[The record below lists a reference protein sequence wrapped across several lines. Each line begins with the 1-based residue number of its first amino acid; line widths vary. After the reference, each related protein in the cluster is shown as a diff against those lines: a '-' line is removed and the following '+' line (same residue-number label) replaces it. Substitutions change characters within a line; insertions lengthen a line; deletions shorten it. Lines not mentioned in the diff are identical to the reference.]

1 LFGVESS
8 ERRLIEQCLAGEA
21 EAFGDLIAPYQDR
34 IYNTL
39 YRMSGHR
46 EDAAELFQEA
56 MVRVYRGLRSY
67 QGDSAFYTWLY
78 RIVLNVAFT
87 DRRRKKS
94 RPIATESISTT
105 SSRELAQPDSPS
117 GPGHH
122 VEIEETRGIIEQAL
136 GQVAEPYRVVLV
148 LKDIDGLKYEE
159 IAEILDV
166 PIGTVRSRLHRARS
180 EMRDRLQPYLDRGT
194 I

>member
-1 LFGVESS
+1 LASD
-8 ERRLIEQCLAGEA
+8 ERRLIERCLAGQA

-34 IYNTL
+34 LYNTL
-39 YRMSGHR
+39 YRMTGHR

-56 MVRVYRGLRSY
+56 MVRVFRGLGSY

-94 RPIATESISTT
+94 RPIATESITAA
-105 SSRELAQPDSPS
+105 SSRELADPVAPRSP
-117 GPGHH
+117 GRQ
-122 VEIEETRGIIEQAL
+122 VEIEETRTIIEHAL
-136 GQVAEPYRVVLV
+136 AEVAEPFRVVLV

-180 EMRDRLQPYLDRGT
+180 EMRDRLQPHLDRGT